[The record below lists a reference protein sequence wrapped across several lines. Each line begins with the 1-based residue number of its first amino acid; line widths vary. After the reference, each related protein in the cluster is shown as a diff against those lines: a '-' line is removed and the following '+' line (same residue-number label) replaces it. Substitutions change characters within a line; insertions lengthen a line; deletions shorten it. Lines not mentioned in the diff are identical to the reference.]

1 MDFNFTQQQDEMRTH
16 LETFLNKICPEEYV
30 EKCDKD
36 GVPPYEAY
44 KALCDAGWLGLI
56 IPEEYGG
63 TGGDAVDLAILLEET
78 GKRFEELAMWVF
90 RTMTWG
96 AFAVMAHGSEEQKK
110 FFLPKKIGRA
120 HV

>member
-63 TGGDAVDLAILLEET
+63 SDFGLTGGSPANLIYLDGVPDHKISQEDLVATLEREIREKAAVKEQQLAEKTSQIIAR
-78 GKRFEELAMWVF
+78 G
-90 RTMTWG
+90 
-96 AFAVMAHGSEEQKK
+96 
-110 FFLPKKIGRA
+110 
-120 HV
+120 

>member
-1 MDFNFTQQQDEMRTH
+1 MLRNVIKMVYH
-16 LETFLNKICPEEYV
+16 HH
-30 EKCDKD
+30 
-36 GVPPYEAY
+36 EAY

-96 AFAVMAHGSEEQKK
+96 AFAVMAHGSEEQKNSFYQK
-110 FFLPKKIGRA
+110 LQKENYHLHLVLLNLRLVLMLLLP
-120 HV
+120 